1 MAASTSPTNAERAQ
15 STRLGALC
23 ILFMTT
29 NRTDQNH
36 VYHTQALGVQPT

>member
-1 MAASTSPTNAERAQ
+1 MAALPFLTNAERAP
-15 STRLGALC
+15 TAKRGALC